1 MRKTEGSPLPFGA
14 AAKERKVNFSV
25 QVPMGKTCELL
36 LYREGNTKP
45 EVCFD
50 MPEEEGIGEVRFLSV
65 EEIDPEKYEYNFL
78 IDGKV
83 CTDPYAKEIAGRE
96 VFGKRQ
102 NDDKHGVRAKI
113 QVSDYDWG
121 EDRPIRHPWNEVVSY
136 SIHVYIQ

>member
-65 EEIDPEKYEYNFL
+65 EEIEPEKYEYNYL

-83 CTDPYAKEIAGRE
+83 QIHTQKKLQEGKYLENGRTMINMAYGRKYK
-96 VFGKRQ
+96 FQIMIG
-102 NDDKHGVRAKI
+102 AKI
-113 QVSDYDWG
+113 ARFG
-121 EDRPIRHPWNEVVSY
+121 
-136 SIHVYIQ
+136 IHGMK

>member
-50 MPEEEGIGEVRFLSV
+50 MPEEEGIG
-65 EEIDPEKYEYNFL
+65 
-78 IDGKV
+78 
-83 CTDPYAKEIAGRE
+83 
-96 VFGKRQ
+96 
-102 NDDKHGVRAKI
+102 
-113 QVSDYDWG
+113 
-121 EDRPIRHPWNEVVSY
+121 
-136 SIHVYIQ
+136 

>member
-83 CTDPYAKEIAGRE
+83 QIHTQKKLQEGKYLENGRTMINMAYGRKYK
-96 VFGKRQ
+96 FQIMIG
-102 NDDKHGVRAKI
+102 AKI
-113 QVSDYDWG
+113 ARFG
-121 EDRPIRHPWNEVVSY
+121 
-136 SIHVYIQ
+136 IHGMK

>member
-96 VFGKRQ
+96 R
-102 NDDKHGVRAKI
+102 
-113 QVSDYDWG
+113 
-121 EDRPIRHPWNEVVSY
+121 
-136 SIHVYIQ
+136 

>member
-83 CTDPYAKEIAGRE
+83 VQIHTQKKLQEGKYLENGRTMINMAYGRKYK
-96 VFGKRQ
+96 FQIMIG
-102 NDDKHGVRAKI
+102 AKI
-113 QVSDYDWG
+113 ARFG
-121 EDRPIRHPWNEVVSY
+121 
-136 SIHVYIQ
+136 IHGMK

>member
-1 MRKTEGSPLPFGA
+1 M
-14 AAKERKVNFSV
+14 
-25 QVPMGKTCELL
+25 
-36 LYREGNTKP
+36 
-45 EVCFD
+45 
-50 MPEEEGIGEVRFLSV
+50 
-65 EEIDPEKYEYNFL
+65 

-136 SIHVYIQ
+136 SIHVRGFTKHSSSKVLHRGTYQGVIEKIPYLSLMSVQKQRLIIGDMVRRFILRRRRHILRTDVLCAS

>member
-1 MRKTEGSPLPFGA
+1 MRKNRRKSASVRSGC
-14 AAKERKVNFSV
+14 KRKKVNFSV

-78 IDGKV
+78 IDWKGM
-83 CTDPYAKEIAGRE
+83 YRSIR
-96 VFGKRQ
+96 KR
-102 NDDKHGVRAKI
+102 NCRKG
-113 QVSDYDWG
+113 
-121 EDRPIRHPWNEVVSY
+121 
-136 SIHVYIQ
+136 SIWKTAER

>member
-50 MPEEEGIGEVRFLSV
+50 MPEEEGIGEV
-65 EEIDPEKYEYNFL
+65 P
-78 IDGKV
+78 
-83 CTDPYAKEIAGRE
+83 
-96 VFGKRQ
+96 
-102 NDDKHGVRAKI
+102 
-113 QVSDYDWG
+113 
-121 EDRPIRHPWNEVVSY
+121 VSY
-136 SIHVYIQ
+136 THLTLPTKRIV

>member
-78 IDGKV
+78 IEERYVQIHTQKKLQEGKYLE
-83 CTDPYAKEIAGRE
+83 T
-96 VFGKRQ
+96 Q
-102 NDDKHGVRAKI
+102 NDDKHGVT
-113 QVSDYDWG
+113 G
-121 EDRPIRHPWNEVVSY
+121 ENTSFRL
-136 SIHVYIQ
+136 